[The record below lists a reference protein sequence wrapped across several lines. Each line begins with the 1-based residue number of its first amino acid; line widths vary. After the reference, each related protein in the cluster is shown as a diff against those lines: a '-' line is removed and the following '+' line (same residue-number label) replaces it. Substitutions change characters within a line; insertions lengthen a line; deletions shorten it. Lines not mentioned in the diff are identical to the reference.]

1 MSKPAGL
8 TVVECPYCYAG
19 WSAEIRQGETVFSS
33 VLRPCVHPQA
43 ADLYRREEVYQKAG
57 FAPEFCR
64 IDHEAQSQCPPHEG
78 LTRAFVQTVR
88 QGLEKGNNVFLAGGY
103 CNYAPAVLGGM
114 AQALEPEQRLGLV
127 WMDAHADNRI
137 LEKQKGPLRL
147 VSVPMAVLTG
157 QTMPEFR
164 RQVCGLEKPLDG
176 RRILASDIRIMDE
189 SCAQNLIDAGVRRL
203 DASQFDR
210 EEVWRQAVEELAG
223 QTDALYLAVDADI
236 LKPELIPAYEKSVP
250 YGHDL
255 ETVARNIRIVMETG
269 KVRVFSAFCFDF
281 DKGGEGDEQNRQS
294 ALTLTAAALQSWS
307 RRAPAGV
314 LRLGGDG

>member
-1 MSKPAGL
+1 MSKPARL

-19 WSAEIRQGETVFSS
+19 WTAEAQQGETVFRSS
-33 VLRPCVHPQA
+33 LRECVYPQA
-43 ADLYRREEVYQKAG
+43 ADLYRQEGIYQKAG
-57 FAPEFCR
+57 FSPEFCR
-64 IDHEAQSQCPPHEG
+64 IDAQAWSQYPPHEG
-78 LTRAFVQTVR
+78 LTRAFAQAVR
-88 QGLEKGNNVFLAGGY
+88 QGLEKGDGALLAGGY

-114 AQALEPEQRLGLV
+114 AQALGPEQRLGLV

-147 VSVPMAVLTG
+147 VSLPMAALTG

-164 RQVCGLEKPLDG
+164 RQVCGLERPIEG
-176 RRILASDIRIMDE
+176 RNILASDIRIMDE
-189 SCAQNLIDAGVRRL
+189 SCAQNLIDAGVKRL

-223 QTDALYLAVDADI
+223 RVDALYLSVDADI
-236 LKPELIPAYEKSVP
+236 LKPELIPAYEKPVP

-281 DKGGEGDEQNRQS
+281 DKGGEEDRQNHRS
-294 ALTLTAAALQSWS
+294 GLALVSAALESW
-307 RRAPAGV
+307 R
-314 LRLGGDG
+314 